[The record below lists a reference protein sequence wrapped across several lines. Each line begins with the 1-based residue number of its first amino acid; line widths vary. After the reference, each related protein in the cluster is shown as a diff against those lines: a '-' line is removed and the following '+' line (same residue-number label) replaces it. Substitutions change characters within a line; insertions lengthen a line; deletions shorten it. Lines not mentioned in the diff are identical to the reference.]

1 MGPYKSV
8 KFLLALSVGKFSAG
22 ILGDSGSELL
32 GFLGCS
38 MFFFCSKEGYI
49 LAFISKNLFWV
60 CTQLQWE
67 GPVGLGGFL
76 FVIAPMVWYKGWFG
90 RIKLSRWERIF
101 SFFLVNFLCAHDP
114 NSTKVLTFYFK
125 DLLLCTSV

>member
-8 KFLLALSVGKFSAG
+8 EFLLALSVGKFSAG

-49 LAFISKNLFWV
+49 LAFISKNLFGYVPNYSGKAQLGWV
-60 CTQLQWE
+60 AS
-67 GPVGLGGFL
+67 FL
-76 FVIAPMVWYKGWFG
+76 LLHLWFG
-90 RIKLSRWERIF
+90 IK
-101 SFFLVNFLCAHDP
+101 DG
-114 NSTKVLTFYFK
+114 
-125 DLLLCTSV
+125 SVE